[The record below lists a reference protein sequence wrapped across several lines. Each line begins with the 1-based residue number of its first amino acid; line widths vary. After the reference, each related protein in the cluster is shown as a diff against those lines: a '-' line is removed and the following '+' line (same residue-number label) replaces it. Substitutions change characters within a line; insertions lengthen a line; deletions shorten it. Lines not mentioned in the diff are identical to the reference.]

1 MASQRASLRRSLYH
15 TQEPQITLEAQQCTV
30 DEPRRTCA
38 HHPLKENTM
47 MIHIYDAIIVGVC
60 FGWITWQWL
69 DYRRSRK
76 AQQILDRI
84 RQNTQSKTYA
94 KDDE

>member
-1 MASQRASLRRSLYH
+1 
-15 TQEPQITLEAQQCTV
+15 
-30 DEPRRTCA
+30 
-38 HHPLKENTM
+38 M
-47 MIHIYDAIIVGVC
+47 MIHVYDAILVGIC

-69 DYRRSRK
+69 DYRRSKR

-84 RQNTQSKTYA
+84 RQNSQSKTLT

>member
-1 MASQRASLRRSLYH
+1 
-15 TQEPQITLEAQQCTV
+15 
-30 DEPRRTCA
+30 
-38 HHPLKENTM
+38 M
-47 MIHIYDAIIVGVC
+47 MIHLYDAIIVGVC

-69 DYRRSRK
+69 DYRRSKR

-84 RQNTQSKTYA
+84 RQNSQSKTYA